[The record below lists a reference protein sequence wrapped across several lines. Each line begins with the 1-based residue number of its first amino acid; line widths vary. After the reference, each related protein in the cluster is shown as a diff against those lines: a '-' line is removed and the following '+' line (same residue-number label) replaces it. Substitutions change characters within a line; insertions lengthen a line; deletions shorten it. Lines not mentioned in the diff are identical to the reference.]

1 MPLQGVDFAALEALQ
16 ADLFAKKLAPKTVH
30 HVLADVR
37 TFLRWCARRKWIAAV
52 PEIPVTLLEEYAPT
66 IPSRDE
72 QRARLAVMHGCDNPA
87 CIDIDHLML
96 GTQRANVL
104 DRQRK
109 GRGVL
114 PR

>member
-1 MPLQGVDFAALEALQ
+1 MSISSEEIENRVNYHAPSREGVQ
-16 ADLFAKKLAPKTVH
+16 RHKN
-30 HVLADVR
+30 LADAAAH
-37 TFLRWCARRKWIAAV
+37 FL
-52 PEIPVTLLEEYAPT
+52 
-66 IPSRDE
+66 
-72 QRARLAVMHGCDNPA
+72 A